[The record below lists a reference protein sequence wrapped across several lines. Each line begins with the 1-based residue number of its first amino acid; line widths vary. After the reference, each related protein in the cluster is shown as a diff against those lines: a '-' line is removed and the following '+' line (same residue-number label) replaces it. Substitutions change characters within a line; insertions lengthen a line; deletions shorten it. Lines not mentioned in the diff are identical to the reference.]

1 MQQLNGPGKWRWQH
15 LKGSRQAQ
23 TRRLGGSFGS
33 PAAPTL
39 RGEGHNA
46 SKEGSIEV
54 VVWYGDLGEDRCDLR
69 STAGDLCSSL
79 FTSHTSVDSSMTLQ
93 LLCSALQTLRSPLAL
108 GLVLDLLQES
118 LLKRQWA
125 LAHLPRLHWP
135 RGAGERFS
143 APTWGCTSWPCFC
156 DTPDWAWQEDKA
168 CKESGMKHT
177 LQRVPRFFV
186 WGMSAG
192 TPGR

>member
-1 MQQLNGPGKWRWQH
+1 MKQKQEGRQVWGFLTFPRNRLLRAPGGWHCDKMQQLNGPGKWRWQH

-69 STAGDLCSSL
+69 NTAGDLCSSL

-118 LLKRQWA
+118 LLKRQ
-125 LAHLPRLHWP
+125 
-135 RGAGERFS
+135 
-143 APTWGCTSWPCFC
+143 
-156 DTPDWAWQEDKA
+156 
-168 CKESGMKHT
+168 
-177 LQRVPRFFV
+177 
-186 WGMSAG
+186 
-192 TPGR
+192 